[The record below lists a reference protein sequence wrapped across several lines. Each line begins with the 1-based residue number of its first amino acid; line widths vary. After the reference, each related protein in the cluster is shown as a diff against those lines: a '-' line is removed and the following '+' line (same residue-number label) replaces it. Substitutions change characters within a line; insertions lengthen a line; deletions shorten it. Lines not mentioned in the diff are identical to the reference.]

1 MGRSGTNGQTQL
13 TDEILFSRYKA
24 GDTVSFN
31 TLLAKHKNQ
40 VFAFI
45 FKMVKSQAQ
54 AEDIFQETFF
64 KVVERR
70 EQFRSDVSF
79 KAWLFT
85 IARNTTI
92 DALRKKKRTL
102 EDLDDEGQMEGIS
115 SDANAHDNAVEG
127 ELSSFLTE
135 ALKKLPPEQRETFVL
150 RVKAELTFEEIGEVM
165 VCSTNTV
172 KSRMRYAMDTLGD
185 YFRKKGILKEIKQ

>member
-1 MGRSGTNGQTQL
+1 
-13 TDEILFSRYKA
+13 
-24 GDTVSFN
+24 
-31 TLLAKHKNQ
+31 
-40 VFAFI
+40 
-45 FKMVKSQAQ
+45 MVKSQAH

-85 IARNTTI
+85 IARTTTI
-92 DALRKKKRTL
+92 DALRKKKRTP
-102 EDLDDEGQMEGIS
+102 EDLDDEGQIEGIS
-115 SDANAHDNAVEG
+115 VETNAHENVVEG
-127 ELSSFLTE
+127 ELGSLLTE

-150 RVKAELTFEEIGEVM
+150 RVKSELTFEEIGEVM

-185 YFRKKGILKEIKQ
+185 YFRKKGLLKEIT